1 MALDVDPVESLNA
14 FILLSSVTIHPVP
27 SAVYVYPG
35 ELYGVDMRGMTTQ
48 ELRKKFLNFFATKGH
63 AIIPSASLIPEHD
76 PTVLFTTAGMHPLVP
91 YLLGESHPKGKRIAD
106 VQKCIRTTD
115 IDEVGDQWHLTF
127 FEMLGNWSLGDYFK
141 KEAIEWSWEFLTSS
155 RWLGIDPSRLAV
167 SIFEGDKDAPR
178 DDEAESYWL
187 NAGVPRERI
196 FTYPKE
202 KNWWGPAGD
211 TGPCGPD
218 TEMFYDTMRPH
229 DPAFGL
235 ECHPNCD
242 CGRWTEIWNDV
253 FMQFTKQADGS
264 FAPLKQK
271 NVDTGMGL
279 ERVVAVLTG
288 KTTVFET
295 DAFQSTI
302 DAITGLLPNP
312 VAQPSANSSI
322 RIIAD
327 HIRAAVFIM
336 GDDLGVLPSNVDQG
350 YVVRRLIRR
359 AVRHG
364 HTLEIGREFT
374 KVVASAVIGH
384 FASTY
389 PELER
394 NADRVLKEID
404 AEEVKFRM
412 TLERGGKALEKI
424 LAGKSAVNGND
435 AFELYTTYGF
445 PLELTREIAKE
456 KGIPVDEAGY
466 KSSFEVHQKLS
477 RQGAEK
483 KFKGGL
489 ADHTE
494 KIVRMHTATHLLH
507 QALRMVLGPEVYQ
520 KGSNITEERLRFD
533 FSYPRRLTSEELTR
547 VEAIVNDKIIEDLPV
562 QWEEMAVEEAKQK
575 GAIGIFTERYGEKVK
590 VYSIGDP
597 SAGAGQVFSKEICGG
612 PHVDH
617 TALVGHFSIVKEEAV
632 SAGVRRIKAIV
643 T

>member
-1 MALDVDPVESLNA
+1 
-14 FILLSSVTIHPVP
+14 
-27 SAVYVYPG
+27 
-35 ELYGVDMRGMTTQ
+35 MTTK
-48 ELRKKFLNFFATKGH
+48 ELRSKFLDFFASKGH

-91 YLLGESHPKGKRIAD
+91 YLLGETHPKGKRIAN

-115 IDEVGDQWHLTF
+115 IDAVGDQWHLTF

-141 KEAIEWSWEFLTSS
+141 KEAIVWSWEFLTHP
-155 RWLGIDPSRLAV
+155 RWLGIDPERLAV
-167 SIFEGDKDAPR
+167 SIFAGDRDAPR
-178 DDEAESYWL
+178 DDEAEQFWL
-187 NAGVPRERI
+187 NVGVPKNCI

-202 KNWWGPAGD
+202 KNWWGPAGE

-218 TEMFYDTMRPH
+218 TEMFYDTRRPH
-229 DPAFGL
+229 DPRFGK

-253 FMQFTKQADGS
+253 FMQFNKQADG
-264 FAPLKQK
+264 AYVPLRQK

-302 DAITGLLPNP
+302 DAIAGLLPNSLQHATGDP
-312 VAQPSANSSI
+312 HV

-359 AVRHG
+359 AMRHG
-364 HTLEIGREFT
+364 HVLGINQPFI
-374 KVVASAVIGH
+374 KSVASAVIGH
-384 FASTY
+384 FAAIY

-394 NADRVLKEID
+394 NADRVLREIER
-404 AEEVKFRM
+404 EEMKFRT
-412 TLERGGKALEKI
+412 TLERGSKAMERLI
-424 LAGKSAVNGND
+424 RGKSTVSGDD

-445 PLELTREIAKE
+445 PLELIQEIANE
-456 KGIPVDEAGY
+456 KGITVDEAGY
-466 KSSFEVHQKLS
+466 RDAFTAHQALS
-477 RQGAEK
+477 RRGAQK

-494 KIVRMHTATHLLH
+494 KIVRLHTATHLLH
-507 QALRMVLGPEVYQ
+507 QALRIVLGAAVYQ

-533 FSYPRRLTSEELTR
+533 FSYPKKLTADEIAR
-547 VEAIVNDKIIEDLPV
+547 VEALVNEKVNADLPV
-562 QWEEMAVEEAKQK
+562 TWDEMTVEEAKRK

-590 VYSIGDP
+590 VYSIGD
-597 SAGAGQVFSKEICGG
+597 FSSEICGG
-612 PHVDH
+612 PHVAH
-617 TALVGHFSIVKEEAV
+617 TAEVGHFSVVKEEAV
-632 SAGVRRIKAIV
+632 SAGVRRIKAIL

>member
-1 MALDVDPVESLNA
+1 MLNSVD
-14 FILLSSVTIHPVP
+14 IL
-27 SAVYVYPG
+27 
-35 ELYGVDMRGMTTQ
+35 RMTTH
-48 ELRKKFLNFFATKGH
+48 ELREKFLHFFATKGH

-155 RWLGIDPSRLAV
+155 RWLGIAPERLAV
-167 SIFEGDKDAPR
+167 SIFEGDKNAPR
-178 DDEAESYWL
+178 DDEAEGYWL
-187 NAGVPRERI
+187 NAGVPKKRI

-202 KNWWGPAGD
+202 KNWWGPAGE

-218 TEMFYDTMRPH
+218 TEMLYDTKRPN
-229 DPAFGL
+229 DRSCGK
-235 ECHPNCD
+235 ECHPNGD
-242 CGRWTEIWNDV
+242 CGRWAEIWNDV
-253 FMQFTKQADGS
+253 FMQFNKQADGA
-264 FAPLKQK
+264 FVPLKQK

-279 ERVVAVLTG
+279 ERVVAVLAG

-302 DAITGLLPNP
+302 DAITGLLPRSL
-312 VAQPSANSSI
+312 AQPSANPSI

-359 AVRHG
+359 AVRHS
-364 HTLEIGREFT
+364 HTLGIAREFT

-384 FASTY
+384 FASSY

-404 AEEVKFRM
+404 TEEIKFRA
-412 TLERGGKALEKI
+412 TLERGSKALERI
-424 LAGKSAVNGND
+424 LAGKNAVNGND

-445 PLELTREIAKE
+445 PFELTQEIAEE
-456 KGIPVDEAGY
+456 KGMSVDETGY
-466 KSSFEVHQKLS
+466 KSAFAAHQELS
-477 RQGAEK
+477 RSGAQK

-507 QALRMVLGPEVYQ
+507 QALRMVLGAEVYQ

-533 FSYPRRLTSEELTR
+533 FSCPRRLTSEELAR
-547 VEAIVNDKIIEDLPV
+547 VEKIVNAKITEDMPV
-562 QWEEMAVEEAKQK
+562 SWEEMAVEEAKQK

-590 VYSIGDP
+590 VYRIGDP
-597 SAGAGQVFSKEICGG
+597 SIGSGQVFSQEICGG

-617 TALVGHFSIVKEEAV
+617 TALVGHFSIAKEEAV

>member
-1 MALDVDPVESLNA
+1 MLNSVD
-14 FILLSSVTIHPVP
+14 IL
-27 SAVYVYPG
+27 
-35 ELYGVDMRGMTTQ
+35 RMTTH
-48 ELRKKFLNFFATKGH
+48 ELREKFLHFFATKGH

-91 YLLGESHPKGKRIAD
+91 YLLGEPHPKGKRIAD

-155 RWLGIDPSRLAV
+155 RWLGIDPERLAV
-167 SIFEGDKDAPR
+167 SIFEGDKNAPR
-178 DDEAESYWL
+178 DDEAEGYWL
-187 NAGVPRERI
+187 NAGVPKKRI

-202 KNWWGPAGD
+202 KNWWGPAGE

-218 TEMFYDTMRPH
+218 TEMFYDTKRPH
-229 DPAFGL
+229 DPSCGK

-242 CGRWTEIWNDV
+242 CGRWAEIWNDV
-253 FMQFTKQADGS
+253 FMQFNKQADGA
-264 FAPLKQK
+264 FVPLKQK

-279 ERVVAVLTG
+279 ERVVAVLAG

-302 DAITGLLPNP
+302 DAITGLLPRSL
-312 VAQPSANSSI
+312 AQPSANPSI

-364 HTLEIGREFT
+364 HTLGIGREFT

-384 FASTY
+384 FASSY

-404 AEEVKFRM
+404 TEEIKFRA
-412 TLERGGKALEKI
+412 TLERGSKALERI
-424 LAGKSAVNGND
+424 LAGKNAVNGND

-445 PLELTREIAKE
+445 PFELTQEIAEE
-456 KGIPVDEAGY
+456 KGMSVDETGY
-466 KSSFEVHQKLS
+466 KSAFAAHQELS
-477 RQGAEK
+477 RSGAQK

-507 QALRMVLGPEVYQ
+507 QALRMVLGAEVYQ

-533 FSYPRRLTSEELTR
+533 FSCPRRLTSEELAR
-547 VEAIVNDKIIEDLPV
+547 VEKIVNAKITEDMPV
-562 QWEEMAVEEAKQK
+562 SWEEMAVEEAKQK

-590 VYSIGDP
+590 VYRIGDP
-597 SAGAGQVFSKEICGG
+597 SIGSGQVFSQEICGG

-617 TALVGHFSIVKEEAV
+617 TALVGHFSIAKEEAV

>member
-1 MALDVDPVESLNA
+1 MS
-14 FILLSSVTIHPVP
+14 TIAYFVIFWFN
-27 SAVYVYPG
+27 
-35 ELYGVDMRGMTTQ
+35 LRMTTQ
-48 ELRKKFLNFFATKGH
+48 VLRKKFLDFFESKGH

-141 KEAIEWSWEFLTSS
+141 KEAIEWSWEFLTDP
-155 RWLGIDPSRLAV
+155 RWLRIDPARLAV
-167 SIFEGDKDAPR
+167 SIFAGDRDAPR
-178 DDEAESYWL
+178 DDEAEGYWL
-187 NAGVPRERI
+187 NAGVPKERI
-196 FTYPKE
+196 FTYSKE
-202 KNWWGPAGD
+202 KNWWGPAGE

-218 TEMFYDTMRPH
+218 TEMFYDTGRPH
-229 DPAFGL
+229 NPKYGA

-253 FMQFTKQADGS
+253 FMQFNKQADGA
-264 FAPLKQK
+264 FVPLRQK

-302 DAITGLLPNP
+302 DAIIGLLTNP
-312 VAQPSANSSI
+312 PQDPTSNPSI

-364 HTLEIGREFT
+364 HTLGIGREFT
-374 KVVASAVIGH
+374 KTVASAVIGH
-384 FASTY
+384 FAPTY

-394 NADRVLKEID
+394 NADRVLNEID
-404 AEEVKFRM
+404 AEEVKFRI
-412 TLERGGKALEKI
+412 TLERGSKALEKVI
-424 LAGKSAVNGND
+424 ASKGALNGND

-445 PLELTREIAKE
+445 PFELTQEIAKE
-456 KGIPVDEAGY
+456 KGMPMDETGY
-466 KSSFEVHQKLS
+466 KSAFAAHQELS
-477 RQGAEK
+477 RSGAEK
-483 KFKGGL
+483 KFRGGL
-489 ADHTE
+489 AGHTE

-507 QALRMVLGPEVYQ
+507 QALRLVLGTDVYQ

-533 FSYPRRLTSEELTR
+533 FSYPKRLTSEELAH
-547 VEAIVNDKIIEDLPV
+547 VQKIVNEKIGEDLPV
-562 QWEEMAVEEAKQK
+562 TWDEMTVEEAKLK

-597 SAGAGQVFSKEICGG
+597 STSSGQVFSKEICGG
-612 PHVDH
+612 PHVEH
-617 TALVGHFSIVKEEAV
+617 IALVGNFAILKEEAV
-632 SAGVRRIKAIV
+632 SAGIRRIKAIV

>member
-1 MALDVDPVESLNA
+1 V
-14 FILLSSVTIHPVP
+14 
-27 SAVYVYPG
+27 VYVYLG
-35 ELYGVDMRGMTTQ
+35 EFYVVDILDMTTN
-48 ELRKKFLNFFATKGH
+48 ELREKFLDFFATKGH

-141 KEAIEWSWEFLTSS
+141 KEAIEWSWEFLTDS
-155 RWLGIDPSRLAV
+155 RWLGIDSERLAV
-167 SIFEGDKDAPR
+167 SIFAGDKDAPR
-178 DDEAESYWL
+178 DDEAEGYWL
-187 NAGVPRERI
+187 NAGVPKERI

-202 KNWWGPAGD
+202 KNWWGPAGE

-218 TEMFYDTMRPH
+218 TEMFYDTRRPH
-229 DPAFGL
+229 DPHYGQ

-253 FMQFTKQADGS
+253 FMQFNKQADGA
-264 FAPLKQK
+264 FVPLKQK

-302 DAITGLLPNP
+302 DAIIGLLPNS

-364 HTLEIGREFT
+364 HTLGIERGFT

-394 NADRVLKEID
+394 NADRILKEID
-404 AEEVKFRM
+404 AEEVNFRM
-412 TLERGGKALEKI
+412 TLERGSKALERI
-424 LAGKSAVNGND
+424 LAGKNAVNGND

-445 PLELTREIAKE
+445 PLELIKEIAKE
-456 KGIPVDEAGY
+456 KGVPVDETGY
-466 KSSFEVHQKLS
+466 SSAFAAHQALS
-477 RQGAEK
+477 RSGAQK

-507 QALRMVLGPEVYQ
+507 QALRMVLGKDVYQ

-533 FSYPRRLTSEELTR
+533 FSYPQRLTPEELART
-547 VEAIVNDKIIEDLPV
+547 EGIVNEKIAEDLPV
-562 QWEEMAVEEAKQK
+562 LWEEMAVEEAKQK
-575 GAIGIFTERYGEKVK
+575 GAMGIFTERYGEKVK
-590 VYSIGDP
+590 VYRIGDA
-597 SAGAGQVFSKEICGG
+597 SKGSGQIFSQEICGG

-632 SAGVRRIKAIV
+632 SAGVRRIKAVV